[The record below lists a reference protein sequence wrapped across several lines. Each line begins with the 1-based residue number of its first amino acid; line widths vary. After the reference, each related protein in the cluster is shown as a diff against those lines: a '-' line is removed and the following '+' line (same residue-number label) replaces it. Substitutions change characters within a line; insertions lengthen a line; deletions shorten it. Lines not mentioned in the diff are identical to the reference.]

1 MAIFHVN
8 SIHVLMM
15 CMELDPRQYSAADRR
30 EVDPPIPD
38 WWVDFPAICSGDLL
52 QVIVAE
58 IYI

>member
-1 MAIFHVN
+1 MTC
-8 SIHVLMM
+8 L
-15 CMELDPRQYSAADRR
+15 ELDPRQYSAADRR